1 MADLRVTPEMLEHV
15 STEFDGAEQ
24 RLRDGLGSLDSEVAR
39 MLGPSWTG
47 DAASAYNTVWR
58 DWHEGSAKVLQG
70 LVTMSDLLKA
80 AARGYTGTD
89 HAGGVTIAES
99 GV

>member
-1 MADLRVTPEMLEHV
+1 MGDLRVTPEVLEHV

-24 RLRDGLGSLDSEVAR
+24 RLRDGLGSLDREVAQ

-47 DAASAYNTVWR
+47 DAASAYDAVWR
-58 DWHEGSAKVLQG
+58 EWHEGSAKVLQG
-70 LVTMSDLLKA
+70 LMAMSGLLRA
-80 AARGYTGTD
+80 AAERYTGTD
-89 HAGGVTIAES
+89 HAGGATIAGS